1 MFPMLVDKSNLFN
14 YLKMNKNNLF
24 IFLVIILGLFRLYL
38 TADRDI
44 LATNSPHDEFWYVNT
59 AYNLF
64 SDNNYNN
71 MVMAHLPTYSY
82 FLLVGSKL
90 GIPAR
95 LFIDLVYLVGSFYL
109 SCVVYLKTNRNIFIG
124 IGIFSFLIFHPYILN
139 YFDRA
144 LSENLLTSLT
154 LFLVGLGIEIAL
166 NKNISFVKILLFSAL
181 LGISYSIRKEGIVLL
196 APIVF
201 LWIVNLF
208 FIKIY
213 NKELSLNNRF
223 TKTVIYSI
231 ISVII
236 VLLIICSINYYKWN
250 SFTTNELTS
259 QGYSAAMK
267 SLISID
273 AGPTPFQT
281 SITLNMLRKGG
292 EYSPTLREL
301 NKHLDGDTG
310 KGWMRISV
318 EATLIPSEIGNGWF
332 YWALRDSAA
341 AAGWYKDPNI
351 ADIKYQDLAN
361 EINSAF
367 ASGQLEKR
375 VFVVSSF
382 LDPDYSKW
390 VKDIFPTFNNL
401 IKLLFY
407 PDKAYLETR
416 VEDASTSQ
424 MSEYT
429 QIAGRRNLLPS
440 LEVSGW
446 IQGDE
451 SYSALLYNENVIQYE
466 RINLNER
473 PDVKGAYGFNLRS
486 NYGILPN
493 KICFYKKTV
502 VDANCLNIEV
512 IKTGNVLEL
521 SNQHIIGIDKLVVV
535 NGASRR
541 LDKFLPIVCKIYDF
555 LTAGLIIL
563 NIALVIYYG
572 LKRRINTYNILL
584 FIVILIFII
593 SRLSL
598 FSILGAS
605 SWSAMQAR
613 YLMPLIPFVSIILFP
628 VAWCLKI
635 NDI

>member
-1 MFPMLVDKSNLFN
+1 MLVGKNNLIN
-14 YLKMNKNNLF
+14 YLKVNKNNLF
-24 IFLVIILGLFRLYL
+24 TLLVVIFGLFRFYL

-44 LATNSPHDEFWYVNT
+44 LATNSPHDEFWYINT

-82 FLLVGSKL
+82 FLLIGSKL

-95 LFIDLVYLVGSFYL
+95 LFIDLLYLGGSFYL
-109 SCVVYLKTNRNIFIG
+109 SNVIYTRTNRNTLIG
-124 IGIFSFLIFHPYILN
+124 IGIFSFLIFHPYTLN

-144 LSENLLTSLT
+144 LSENLLTCCT

-166 NKNISFVKILLFSAL
+166 NKNITLTKILIFSSL

-196 APIVF
+196 APIIF
-201 LWIVNLF
+201 FWIAHSLL
-208 FIKIY
+208 IKIKH
-213 NKELSLNNRF
+213 KELSLNNRF
-223 TKTVIYSI
+223 TKTVIYST
-231 ISVII
+231 ISIII
-236 VLLIICSINYYKWN
+236 VSLIICSVNYYKWK

-259 QGYSAAMK
+259 LGYGAAMK

-273 AGPTPFQT
+273 DGPTPFQT
-281 SITLNMLRKGG
+281 SITVNMLRKGG
-292 EYSPTLREL
+292 EYSPTLKEL
-301 NKHLDGDTG
+301 NQYLDGNTG
-310 KGWMRISV
+310 KGWMRISE
-318 EATLIPSEIGNGWF
+318 EATLIPGEIGNGWF

-341 AAGWYKDPNI
+341 AAGWYKNPKI
-351 ADIKYQDLAN
+351 AEIKYQDIAN
-361 EINSAF
+361 EINEAF
-367 ASGQLEKR
+367 ASGNLVKR
-375 VFVVSSF
+375 AFVVSSF
-382 LDPDYSKW
+382 LDPQYSKW
-390 VKDIFPTFNNL
+390 VKHIFPTFNNL

-407 PDKAYLETR
+407 PDIAYLETR
-416 VEDASTSQ
+416 LEDASPSQ

-446 IQGDE
+446 IHGDE
-451 SYSALLYNENVIQYE
+451 SYSALLYNDSVIQHE

-473 PDVKGAYGFNLRS
+473 PDVKGAYGFNLKS

-493 KICFYKKTV
+493 KICFYKKLM
-502 VDANCLNIEV
+502 VDGNCLGVEV
-512 IKTGNVLEL
+512 IKTGKVLEL
-521 SNQHIIGIDKLVVV
+521 SNQHIIGIDKIVVV
-535 NGASRR
+535 NGVSRR
-541 LDKFLPIVCKIYDF
+541 LDKFLPIICKIYDF
-555 LTAGLIIL
+555 ITVGLIIL
-563 NIALVIYYG
+563 NAAIIIFYGYRKKIKNYNAIFFLVIS
-572 LKRRINTYNILL
+572 
-584 FIVILIFII
+584 IFII

-628 VAWCLKI
+628 VAWRLKI